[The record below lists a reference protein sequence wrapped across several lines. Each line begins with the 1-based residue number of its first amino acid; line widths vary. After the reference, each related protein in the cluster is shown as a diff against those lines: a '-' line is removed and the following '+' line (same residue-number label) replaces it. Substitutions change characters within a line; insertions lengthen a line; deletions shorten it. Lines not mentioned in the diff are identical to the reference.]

1 MIQKI
6 MRENPE
12 KFQKEEIKKLLNIYI
27 GDQTSDLSFLINCFY
42 ENYENIFEE
51 YQTTLIKNEKNINVL
66 LNYYHIL
73 SFKNSESLNT
83 NYLESVLINSLSTN
97 EIVLIERTLKVV
109 EILINIT
116 LNNNHIFPLKFL
128 NFIFKFKNLFY
139 DDDNLIKKLIY
150 LHGIIGYDLDI
161 IDENDENFIILLK
174 NYSFFLKNFKNHSFG
189 FLFFLI

>member
-42 ENYENIFEE
+42 ENNENIFEE